1 MKRWTVPSPLIACSL
16 FAVILCAPLPGLG
29 QSRATASRTLEP
41 SGFLGITGD
50 YTGLNGSRN
59 LGLTAGIDIGFHP
72 FFGLLPALEVRG
84 IYPVN
89 SGVVAGQRSV
99 EGGLRVGKRL
109 RGIRPY
115 ADVLFGRGQFNYQSG
130 GYAVPAQNFSYLLST
145 SNVFSAGVGVEI
157 DVKEHF
163 ALLLDGQAQHWNLPF
178 TPGSASISGSS
189 IYSKVGTIGVVYRLG
204 WLDHGHPA
212 P

>member
-1 MKRWTVPSPLIACSL
+1 MKGWTVPSPLVACSL
-16 FAVILCAPLPGLG
+16 LAATLCVPFHCLG
-29 QSRATASRTLEP
+29 QSTATASRALEP

-59 LGLTAGIDIGFHP
+59 LGLSAGIDIGFHP
-72 FFGLLPALEVRG
+72 FFGLLPAVEVRG
-84 IYPVN
+84 IYPLD
-89 SGVVAGQRSV
+89 SGVVAGERSIQ
-99 EGGLRVGKRL
+99 GGLRVQKRL

-115 ADVLFGRGQFNYQSG
+115 ADVLFGRGQLNYQNG

-157 DVKEHF
+157 NVNEHF

-178 TPGSASISGSS
+178 TPGSASPAVSS